1 MRISDWSSYV
11 CSSDRNAIHLKPVRP
26 EPVEGLFFLFKRRRR
41 EERCFDKLSTNGSEA
56 GLLRHRRLDRR
67 LALLAR
73 GIGFDRLQHA
83 QHVDRKS
90 AVQGKSVSV
99 RVDLGGRGFF
109 KKTTSRATH

>member
-26 EPVEGLFFLFKRRRR
+26 EPVEGPFFLFKRRRR

-73 GIGFDRLQHA
+73 GIGLDRLQHGHHIA
-83 QHVDRKS
+83 AVDPFE
-90 AVQGKSVSV
+90 
-99 RVDLGGRGFF
+99 LGLRIAALPDFDE
-109 KKTTSRATH
+109 KLR